1 MRCDFISPLTLTSAL
16 YQDHEKFN
24 KHLAQAHNEAAL
36 ILRVNCEERN
46 EARIR
51 FISTSSYPAFHIPAG
66 QRDASALRLQPGSN
80 PCEMRSEMGGTA
92 GDEEIRE
99 DREPTRSCL
108 RGIRPGVCN
117 LLLKLP
123 HRFRF
128 LAPMKNHSVSKDA
141 GMFGRS

>member
-1 MRCDFISPLTLTSAL
+1 M
-16 YQDHEKFN
+16 
-24 KHLAQAHNEAAL
+24 
-36 ILRVNCEERN
+36 
-46 EARIR
+46 RIR
-51 FISTSSYPAFHIPAG
+51 FISSSTYPAFHIPAG

-92 GDEEIRE
+92 GEGEIRE
-99 DREPTRSCL
+99 DREPTHSCL

-128 LAPMKNHSVSKDA
+128 LAPMKNRAAFLGDA
-141 GMFGRS
+141 GMFGWS